1 MPPFVYLKQVYLN
14 VLLIYIQL
22 FDSVSVRLPRVDQIL
37 LVGIN

>member
-22 FDSVSVRLPRVDQIL
+22 FDSVSVRLLGVDQIL